1 MCKACP
7 DTGHKSGCATQASR
21 PADSSGRRFKIL
33 DAVLDKAAKGPLWL
47 KDSRIAGCVVDAVD
61 RGESI
66 LGHYALE
73 AFVVMPNH
81 VHLLIAPRI
90 PIRRITNGL
99 KGVTARDANRILGR
113 TGRPFWQDE
122 SFDHWVR
129 TPAEFNR
136 IRVYIE
142 SNPVSA
148 GLADRPED
156 WLWSSASRSKP
167 GPLNKDSH

>member
-1 MCKACP
+1 
-7 DTGHKSGCATQASR
+7 
-21 PADSSGRRFKIL
+21 
-33 DAVLDKAAKGPLWL
+33 
-47 KDSRIAGCVVDAVD
+47 
-61 RGESI
+61 
-66 LGHYALE
+66 
-73 AFVVMPNH
+73 MPNH

-167 GPLNKDSH
+167 GPLNEDSH